1 MRVGSEAECLDD
13 LQSRRT
19 ATDVELVDR
28 SEVGRSQSCTVQ
40 TGRVQGGADGR
51 HKSPGPL

>member
-1 MRVGSEAECLDD
+1 MRVGGEAECLEDFKRC
-13 LQSRRT
+13 ST

-40 TGRVQGGADGR
+40 TGRVQGGTDR
-51 HKSPGPL
+51 RDKSPGPL